1 MPDTGE
7 FEYVK
12 PPHFYIDKAS
22 EPEEDFLPHIKKREK
37 VTSPNPLISG
47 KRHKGKRDPKNK
59 VTEVEI
65 ILDDEN
71 TTTKKIIV
79 TESSKPARGCLPKL
93 HGLEMEVA
101 EKYMQGMSLQE
112 LADLY
117 GVSVP
122 TLSATV
128 KRAGG
133 DVRKAGRPKKG

>member
-1 MPDTGE
+1 MANAGE
-7 FEYVK
+7 FEYIK
-12 PPHFYIDKAS
+12 PPHFYMDKAS
-22 EPEEDFLPHIKKREK
+22 ESEEDFLPHVKKRK
-37 VTSPNPLISG
+37 KMSSPNPLISG
-47 KRHKGKRDPKNK
+47 KRHEGKRGPKDR

-65 ILDDEN
+65 ILDDDA

-79 TESSKPARGCLPKL
+79 TKATKPARGCLPKL
-93 HGLEMEVA
+93 HGLELEVA
-101 EKYMQGMSLQE
+101 EKYMKGMSLQE

-133 DVRKAGRPKKG
+133 DVRKAGRPKKD